1 MEVNFHGQEV
11 CYTKINKLSLILHL
25 CFNLGPDLLEPCY
38 DGSLVSSTNG
48 EWIALLGCIEN
59 PSKIYKLEDYTWK
72 LYPKELKYPKRSG
85 LAFPISDDLVNCVE
99 T

>member
-1 MEVNFHGQEV
+1 MH
-11 CYTKINKLSLILHL
+11 S
-25 CFNLGPDLLEPCY
+25 CFYLGPDLFDPCSF
-38 DGSLVSSTNG
+38 GSLVSSPNG

-59 PSKIYKLEDYTWK
+59 PSKIYKLEGEAWTEYPQV
-72 LYPKELKYPKRSG
+72 LNYPKFFG